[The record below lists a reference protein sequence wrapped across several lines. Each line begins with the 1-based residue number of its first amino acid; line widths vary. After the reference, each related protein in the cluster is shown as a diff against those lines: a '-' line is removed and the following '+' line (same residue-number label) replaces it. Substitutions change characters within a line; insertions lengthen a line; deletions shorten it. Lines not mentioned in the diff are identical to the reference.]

1 MSIEIARMG
10 FRNTFRRKR
19 VAMFTIVSIAI
30 SVSLLYTALSAS
42 SSLQSSANLFL
53 QDTLSPVDI
62 AVSNGGQWNT
72 RITQSIR
79 TQIEQIP
86 GVTNTIPRIE
96 EYVWVEN
103 GTENLY
109 LIIVGLDLQQEQ
121 HFGSLRF
128 NLQLLLVFNFSM

>member
-1 MSIEIARMG
+1 MG

-121 HFGSLRF
+121 HFGSL
-128 NLQLLLVFNFSM
+128 NGGAT

>member
-1 MSIEIARMG
+1 
-10 FRNTFRRKR
+10 
-19 VAMFTIVSIAI
+19 MFTIVSIAI